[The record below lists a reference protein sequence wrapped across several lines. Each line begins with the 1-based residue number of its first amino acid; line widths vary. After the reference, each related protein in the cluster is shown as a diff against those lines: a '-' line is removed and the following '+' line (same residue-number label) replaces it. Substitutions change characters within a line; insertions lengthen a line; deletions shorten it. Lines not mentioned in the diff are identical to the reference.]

1 MTKFGKIAV
10 SLIIVLIIAG
20 LSVPKLLSTT
30 YVKQRI
36 ADQLSELS
44 GRHVELTGSSSIS
57 LRPYLGV
64 SYNDVVFSDP
74 EDAEG
79 KPLVSIEELKA
90 KLDLFAALFG
100 EANLSQVEFIRP
112 YFRLRV
118 GQNGQRNWLPD
129 KGLLGKQ
136 IASEEEDGS
145 LRLGTVK
152 IEDGIVE
159 LSDEQSR
166 QSSQLTA
173 VNGQIFWPKSD
184 APAKINMESVWNGEI
199 MKVSASF
206 ADPIVLLRGGTS
218 TVSLNVNSKP
228 IKLILDG
235 EADSTGGG
243 IEGSLSL
250 NTPSPSRL
258 VDWLGW
264 NLPVARMI
272 GELSINGDASLLANS
287 LEFLD
292 ASVTVDGHQG
302 VGRLQLVRQ
311 IEEVYEVTGTLAFK
325 SIELPAM
332 QYVLAP
338 TGDVADSDA
347 KPDLSFADNLV
358 LDVRLSSEQASS
370 GSLAMSNLAAAAIVR
385 DGRASFDI
393 GAAEAIGGTVAGSV
407 SIRAMDDLIEAAAD
421 FALSDIDLEQLT
433 QAYKGTAVSLQGKG
447 DADFKLKSTGRD
459 LNNLIVRLNGEGS
472 IRGKDGEL
480 FGLDFPNLLANI
492 GDGSDSVVRV
502 SDGSTSYDELK
513 LGFFVANGTA
523 FLRDSSLKSSAIDLT
538 LKGRTDLVR
547 RSLALRGTIAVPG
560 EENADS
566 AELPFFVGGTDT
578 SPLFVPLPAARLQ
591 QPPPEQPKAA
601 QTSPQSPSQ

>member
-250 NTPSPSRL
+250 NTP
-258 VDWLGW
+258 
-264 NLPVARMI
+264 
-272 GELSINGDASLLANS
+272 LS
-287 LEFLD
+287 
-292 ASVTVDGHQG
+292 
-302 VGRLQLVRQ
+302 
-311 IEEVYEVTGTLAFK
+311 
-325 SIELPAM
+325 
-332 QYVLAP
+332 
-338 TGDVADSDA
+338 
-347 KPDLSFADNLV
+347 
-358 LDVRLSSEQASS
+358 
-370 GSLAMSNLAAAAIVR
+370 
-385 DGRASFDI
+385 
-393 GAAEAIGGTVAGSV
+393 
-407 SIRAMDDLIEAAAD
+407 
-421 FALSDIDLEQLT
+421 
-433 QAYKGTAVSLQGKG
+433 
-447 DADFKLKSTGRD
+447 
-459 LNNLIVRLNGEGS
+459 
-472 IRGKDGEL
+472 
-480 FGLDFPNLLANI
+480 
-492 GDGSDSVVRV
+492 
-502 SDGSTSYDELK
+502 
-513 LGFFVANGTA
+513 
-523 FLRDSSLKSSAIDLT
+523 
-538 LKGRTDLVR
+538 
-547 RSLALRGTIAVPG
+547 
-560 EENADS
+560 
-566 AELPFFVGGTDT
+566 LPFG
-578 SPLFVPLPAARLQ
+578 
-591 QPPPEQPKAA
+591 
-601 QTSPQSPSQ
+601 